1 MIHMIVIV
9 IFCLIFLSV
18 INTTTTTTISLNS
31 LCALQMEGRLAE
43 ELYAESLQLSK
54 LELTSTSADDQENKA
69 NGKM

>member
-18 INTTTTTTISLNS
+18 INTTTTTISLNS